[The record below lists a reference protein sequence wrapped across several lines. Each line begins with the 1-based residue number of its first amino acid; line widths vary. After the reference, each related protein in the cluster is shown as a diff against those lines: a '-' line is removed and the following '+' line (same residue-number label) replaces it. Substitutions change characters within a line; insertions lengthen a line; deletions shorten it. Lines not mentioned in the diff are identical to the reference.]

1 MVWGVGVFFGGD
13 RRVVLYGDV
22 CGCVGGEV
30 GGGVGEEVGR
40 EVGGEEKFICWSVF
54 FMLEI
59 I

>member
-30 GGGVGEEVGR
+30 GGEEVGR